1 MSAEHRFRLMEWMRD
16 CKDYELK
23 QQATWMIPLI
33 GVEAVV
39 SMIEAWGENI

>member
-1 MSAEHRFRLMEWMRD
+1 MSAEHRFRFIEWFSN
-16 CKDYELK
+16 CKHEGLK
-23 QQATWMIPLI
+23 KEAKDMLPII